1 MQMRVH
7 SVVSSLAAKLWMR
20 EIVACGLYIYN
31 DWPWSLI
38 RFNHNIKR
46 VQSIIILIYNF
57 TTEEETTTN
66 CNYKCKSSFFCFFF
80 GCRVMNARNCGML
93 LLYIMTDRSW
103 SGSNHVPFNANCHH
117 QNLHHNWSTQIRL
130 VRPVTDRLRRSWAPH
145 GHTLHL
151 GKMFA
156 SWMAIFPFAHTWAGR
171 YYLVKGGLCSLH
183 DQGLIMEIK
192 WP

>member
-1 MQMRVH
+1 MWFANLIPNDLNANE
-7 SVVSSLAAKLWMR
+7 SSFCCFVFSCQVMNER
-20 EIVACGLYIYN
+20 NCGMWPIYN

-151 GKMFA
+151 GKMLA
-156 SWMAIFPFAHTWAGR
+156 SWMAWPF
-171 YYLVKGGLCSLH
+171 SLLH
-183 DQGLIMEIK
+183 GQADIT
-192 WP
+192 